1 MSRCRAALLA
11 VTCAAGA
18 VHAATPPA
26 PAPQPAAG
34 VAEPQVRATV
44 IEDDGARVEELR
56 VRGQVQQ
63 ITVHTK
69 GERGSTYH
77 VVPADGARDMSPGP
91 ASGRGAAGQRVWTIL
106 RF

>member
-1 MSRCRAALLA
+1 MLRRCAALFALS
-11 VTCAAGA
+11 CAAGA
-18 VHAATPPA
+18 VHAATPAAA
-26 PAPQPAAG
+26 PVSPVP
-34 VAEPQVRATV
+34 EPQVRTTV
-44 IEDDGARVEELR
+44 IEDDAVRVEELR
-56 VRGQVQQ
+56 VRGEVRQ

-69 GERGSTYH
+69 GERGGTYH

>member
-1 MSRCRAALLA
+1 MLRRCAALLA
-11 VTCAAGA
+11 LSCAAGA
-18 VHAATPPA
+18 VHAAPPA
-26 PAPQPAAG
+26 ATPVSPVP
-34 VAEPQVRATV
+34 EPQVRATV
-44 IEDDGARVEELR
+44 IEDDAVRVEELR
-56 VRGQVQQ
+56 VRGEVRQ

-69 GERGSTYH
+69 GERGGTYH

>member
-1 MSRCRAALLA
+1 MLRRCAALFALS
-11 VTCAAGA
+11 CAAGA
-18 VHAATPPA
+18 VPAATPAAAAAA
-26 PAPQPAAG
+26 PVSPVP
-34 VAEPQVRATV
+34 EPQVRTTV
-44 IEDDGARVEELR
+44 VEDDAVRVEELR
-56 VRGQVQQ
+56 VRGEVRQ

-69 GERGSTYH
+69 GERGGTYH